1 MKASIPKL
9 KLSRRRRLAPIGA
22 LVAALGLIV
31 GMSAPAMA
39 DGPNLVI
46 NGNFSAP
53 HTDNNSTLT
62 SLPGWTLNNGQ
73 AELIGGSLYGMPSG
87 SAAGTQA
94 LDLNPTGTSS
104 IQQAVPTTVGKTY
117 TLTYAVAGN
126 MGGGGTIP
134 VKTGAVSV
142 SGASPQSFSFDIA
155 GHTTASPGWVVKSLT
170 FTATVPSTLVNFQST
185 MGGNYGP
192 AITNVSL
199 VETADPGLPMADWQI
214 GGAALL
220 GLMTLIGLGAVLRRR
235 RSVAIA

>member
-9 KLSRRRRLAPIGA
+9 KLSRRRLAPIGA
-22 LVAALGLIV
+22 LIGALGLV
-31 GMSAPAMA
+31 LGMSAPAMA
-39 DGPNLVI
+39 DGPNLVK
-46 NGNFSAP
+46 NGNFSTP
-53 HTDNNSTLT
+53 HVASNATLT
-62 SLPGWTLNNGQ
+62 SLPDWTLNNGQ
-73 AELIGGSLYGMPSG
+73 SELIGGALYTMPSG
-87 SAAGTQA
+87 SASGTQA
-94 LDLNPTGTSS
+94 VDLNPVGTSS
-104 IQQAVPTTVGKTY
+104 IEQAVPTTVGKTY

-126 MGGGGTIP
+126 MGGGGRVP

-142 SGASPQSFSFDIA
+142 SGATPQSFSFDIT
-155 GHTTASPGWVVKSLT
+155 GHTASSPGWLVKSLT